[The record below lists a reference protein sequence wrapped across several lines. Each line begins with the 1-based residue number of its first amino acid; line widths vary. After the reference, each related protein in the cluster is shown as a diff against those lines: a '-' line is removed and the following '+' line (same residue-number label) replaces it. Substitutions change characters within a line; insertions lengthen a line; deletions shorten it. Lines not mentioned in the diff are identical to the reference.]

1 MIFPIIVNRSFLNV
15 LENKI
20 RFVQVEIQ
28 IGNFPTNSNDFKC
41 SSLELFLK
49 NGATRNRFPLFNK
62 ISPLSKDQ
70 IDTNNRE
77 NLEIS
82 LFLLEKTRRPA
93 PYQNEYSRAFG

>member
-1 MIFPIIVNRSFLNV
+1 MLLSRVIP
-15 LENKI
+15 EKW
-20 RFVQVEIQ
+20 
-28 IGNFPTNSNDFKC
+28 
-41 SSLELFLK
+41 
-49 NGATRNRFPLFNK
+49 RNTKPFPLFNK

>member
-20 RFVQVEIQ
+20 RFVREIQ